1 MADFIHNGI
10 IHINTGSLMKS
21 FIKTFL
27 KFTSIVIVL
36 FIAFVMLINTTP
48 FDEELSPEVEKI
60 ILDIPMPVV
69 EGNAYYA
76 IMGISAQGNK
86 NIVEA
91 GHKLTLRYL
100 ENRKNGNDDITSK
113 DYKEIL
119 GNTISNG
126 HPWQSEVKHCDKN
139 EFNCLNYL
147 SENITSEYLN
157 KPSLQA
163 LLKRYTEISEM
174 KVFSSFIDRTFA
186 TPLISYSSMTRLSQ
200 VKLASAY
207 KLQNK
212 AEFIKLLHK
221 DLKFWKVLLNQG
233 SLLIDK
239 MVAVSAIKRDL
250 NYLSE
255 YIRDNSIIDSDHI
268 LINEMITSLTPNELD
283 FSKSF
288 VAESIAFLNLSDE
301 LTKGS
306 ESSWYEDFLY
316 QPNATKN
323 IFYEKQ
329 IKQQIEL
336 GQLSLQEL
344 IKVRKSGFVDFDKG
358 FKLHFIYN
366 FLGKTLV
373 QYSAGAYTD
382 YIVRGHDL
390 NNMIKMVAIHYQM
403 KINDQPLQHILSQP
417 ENVNMYNG
425 QSFEYDEVSNM
436 LHFKCLAQYQE
447 CRIKL

>member
-1 MADFIHNGI
+1 
-10 IHINTGSLMKS
+10 MKS
-21 FIKTFL
+21 YIKTFL
-27 KFTSIVIVL
+27 KFTSIVFVL
-36 FIAFVMLINTTP
+36 FVAIVALINTSP
-48 FDEELSPEVEKI
+48 FDEELSPEVKKI
-60 ILDIPMPVV
+60 INNIPLPVV

-76 IMGISAQGNK
+76 IMGINAQANK
-86 NIVEA
+86 DIVEA
-91 GHKLTLRYL
+91 GHELTLRYL

-157 KPSLQA
+157 EPILQA

-174 KVFSSFIDRTFA
+174 KVYSSFIDRTFA
-186 TPLISYSSMTRLSQ
+186 TPLISYASMTRLSR

-207 KLQNK
+207 KIENR

-233 SLLIDK
+233 SLLLDK
-239 MVAVSAIKRDL
+239 MVAVSVIKRDL
-250 NYLSE
+250 NFLSE
-255 YIRDNSIIDSDHI
+255 YIRDNASVESDKI
-268 LINEMITSLTPNELD
+268 LINEMLTSLTSNELD

-288 VAESIAFLNLSDE
+288 IAESISFLNTSDD

-306 ESSWYEDFLY
+306 GTSWYEGFLY
-316 QPNATKN
+316 QPKATQN

-329 IKQQIEL
+329 IKQQIEMA
-336 GQLSLQEL
+336 QLSLQEL

-373 QYSAGAYTD
+373 QYSAGAYSD
-382 YIVRGHDL
+382 YIVRAHDL
-390 NNMIKMVAIHYQM
+390 NNMIKMVNIQYQA
-403 KINDQPLQHILSQP
+403 KTNNQQSLQQLLSQP
-417 ENVNMYNG
+417 QNANLFNNKP
-425 QSFEYDEVSNM
+425 FEYDQESKL
-436 LHFKCLAQYQE
+436 LHFKCLDNYNH
-447 CRIKL
+447 CRIQL